1 MYDQENKQKIWV
13 SGLLLLGILYCSAS
27 DKAKA
32 NSYFEVVQEGLNEQ
46 ISASDR
52 DIKEVFPRLLIFA
65 NTMTYHFTAIKLGKD
80 ISETKEAEEEQQFE
94 EIFEEIYNEMLDD
107 IFDNS
112 QRMTRTEFTNLMAGR
127 CKKYI
132 NAGELRKLVEKK
144 IKDKDIKSY
153 LRDQISE

>member
-1 MYDQENKQKIWV
+1 
-13 SGLLLLGILYCSAS
+13 
-27 DKAKA
+27 
-32 NSYFEVVQEGLNEQ
+32 
-46 ISASDR
+46 
-52 DIKEVFPRLLIFA
+52 
-65 NTMTYHFTAIKLGKD
+65 
-80 ISETKEAEEEQQFE
+80 
-94 EIFEEIYNEMLDD
+94 MLDD